1 MVAHAQ
7 TAPAHV
13 APHYIVIGRII
24 GPHGIRGGVKVSV
37 LTDYPERFRP
47 GTPVYLGSEEEAAPV
62 EIVAVRPHKN
72 MLLILLA
79 DVPDRNA
86 AELLRDRLFLIPEAQ
101 AMPLGEHENYAH
113 DLIDLAV
120 ETVEGEALGRLTE
133 ILFTG
138 ANDVYVVV
146 GPEGELLL
154 PALREVVLQ
163 VDLAAGRMVVALPD
177 GLRD

>member
-7 TAPAHV
+7 TAPQ
-13 APHYIVIGRII
+13 YIAIGKIV
-24 GPHGIRGGVKVSV
+24 GPHGIRGEVKVSV
-37 LTDYPERFRP
+37 MTDYPERFRP
-47 GTPVYLGSEEEAAPV
+47 GARLYLGSEEAAVPA
-62 EIVAVRPHKN
+62 EIAAVRPHKN
-72 MLLILLA
+72 MLLVLLTG
-79 DVPDRNA
+79 VPDRNA
-86 AELLRDRLFLIPEAQ
+86 AELLRDRFFLIPEAE

-146 GPEGELLL
+146 GAEGELLV
-154 PALREVVLQ
+154 PALREVVLE
-163 VDLAAGRMVVALPD
+163 VDLTAGRMVVARPD